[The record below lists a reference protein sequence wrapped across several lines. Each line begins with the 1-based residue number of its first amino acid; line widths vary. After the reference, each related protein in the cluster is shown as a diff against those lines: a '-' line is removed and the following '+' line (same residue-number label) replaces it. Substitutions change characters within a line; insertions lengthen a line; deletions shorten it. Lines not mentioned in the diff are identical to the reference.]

1 MRETREGEG
10 LVAGQVTRLTL
21 GKSYTKGI
29 KKMDV
34 IKGTIKEI
42 QKLGINAI
50 LSNVV
55 VTRFAPWTL
64 SYVRYDDGEVGCGC
78 AYNEAEKWGVPEDV
92 SFIKDLLNLNAYD
105 VLAKLESLENSV
117 FINSLKTSITSA
129 LSYRLMNDGNELKK
143 EGYDVEAY
151 YAPTTAL
158 LDPSRFVKT
167 LDKVAI
173 VGFPSW
179 AIHLYAEVTNEVCVT
194 ELMDLKQL
202 SVVDFEADEESSIK
216 IFPAEKNEEVLSSA
230 DVVYI
235 TGATVVNGTI
245 NEILEFSKDAV
256 TRIIYGPSSAFY
268 PKVLFERG
276 VDICLPIIFPNTP
289 DFRRRFALSRGYWY
303 FMRDVKQLLIKK

>member
-1 MRETREGEG
+1 MDI
-10 LVAGQVTRLTL
+10 
-21 GKSYTKGI
+21 I
-29 KKMDV
+29 KD
-34 IKGTIKEI
+34 TIKEI
-42 QKLGINAI
+42 ENLGISGT

-55 VTRFAPWTL
+55 ITRIGPWTL
-64 SYVRYDDGEVGCGC
+64 SYVRYDDGELGCGC
-78 AYNEAEKWGVPEDV
+78 ANNEAEKWGIPEDT
-92 SFIKDLLNLNAYD
+92 SFIKDLLNLNAYE
-105 VLAKLESLENSV
+105 VLDKLESLENSV
-117 FINSLKTSITSA
+117 FINSLRASITSA

-158 LDPSRFVKT
+158 LDPARFVKT

-179 AIHLYAEVTNEVCVT
+179 AIHLYAEVANEVRVT

-202 SVVDFEADEESSIK
+202 SVIDFGADEESNVK
-216 IFPAEKNEEVLSSA
+216 IFSADKNKEVISDA

-235 TGATVVNGTI
+235 TGETVVNGTL
-245 NEILEFSKDAV
+245 NELLELSKNARM
-256 TRIIYGPSSAFY
+256 RIIYGPSSAFY

-276 VDICLPIIFPNTP
+276 VDVSLPIIFPNTH

-303 FMRDVKQLLIKK
+303 FMRDVKQMLIKRRR

>member
-1 MRETREGEG
+1 MDI
-10 LVAGQVTRLTL
+10 
-21 GKSYTKGI
+21 I
-29 KKMDV
+29 KD
-34 IKGTIKEI
+34 TIKELES
-42 QKLGINAI
+42 KGINGT

-55 VTRFAPWTL
+55 ITKFAPWTL
-64 SYVRYDDGEVGCGC
+64 SYVRYDDSTIGCGC
-78 AYNEAEKWGVPEDV
+78 AYNEAERWGIPEDV

-105 VLAKLESLENSV
+105 VLDKLESLENSV
-117 FINSLKTSITSA
+117 FINSLMTSITSA

-173 VGFPSW
+173 VGFPTW
-179 AIHLYAEVTNEVCVT
+179 AIHLYAEVANEVRVI
-194 ELMDLKQL
+194 ELMDLKRL
-202 SVVDFEADEESSIK
+202 SVIDFDTDEDSNVK
-216 IFPAEKNEEVLSSA
+216 LFPADKSKEILSKA

-245 NEILEFSKDAV
+245 NKILDFSKDAM

-276 VDICLPIIFPNTP
+276 VDVSLPIIFPNTP
-289 DFRRRFALSRGYWY
+289 EFRRRFALSRGYWY
-303 FMRDVKQLLIKK
+303 FMRDVKQMLIKRKCQQ

>member
-1 MRETREGEG
+1 MDI
-10 LVAGQVTRLTL
+10 
-21 GKSYTKGI
+21 I
-29 KKMDV
+29 KD
-34 IKGTIKEI
+34 TIKEI
-42 QKLGINAI
+42 ENLGISGT

-55 VTRFAPWTL
+55 ITRIGPWTL
-64 SYVRYDDGEVGCGC
+64 SYVRYDDGELGCGC
-78 AYNEAEKWGVPEDV
+78 ANNEAEKWGIPEDT
-92 SFIKDLLNLNAYD
+92 SFIKDLLNLDAYE
-105 VLAKLESLENSV
+105 VLDKLESLENSV
-117 FINSLKTSITSA
+117 FINSLRASITSA

-158 LDPSRFVKT
+158 LDPARFVKT

-179 AIHLYAEVTNEVCVT
+179 AIHLYAEVANEVRVT

-202 SVVDFEADEESSIK
+202 SVIDFGADEESNVK
-216 IFPAEKNEEVLSSA
+216 IFSADKNKEVISDA

-235 TGATVVNGTI
+235 TGETVVNGTL
-245 NEILEFSKDAV
+245 NELLELSKNARM
-256 TRIIYGPSSAFY
+256 RIIYGPSSAFY

-276 VDICLPIIFPNTP
+276 VDVSLPIIFPNTH

-303 FMRDVKQLLIKK
+303 FMRDVKQMLIKRRR